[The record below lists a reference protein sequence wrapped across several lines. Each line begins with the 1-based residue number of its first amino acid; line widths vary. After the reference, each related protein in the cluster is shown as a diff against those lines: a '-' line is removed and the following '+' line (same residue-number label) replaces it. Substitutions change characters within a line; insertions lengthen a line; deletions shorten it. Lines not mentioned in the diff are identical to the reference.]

1 MNHECMMGMGL
12 TILLTA
18 GGCGLPK
25 THYYTVNAPMAGTA
39 SPAMNGKRITV
50 ERFHGDSL
58 LRDDRVLFRVN
69 ENEVNFYEYQRWASP
84 PVDLVTQQVI
94 QRLNA
99 SGIYTSVHS
108 AHDGGP
114 ADFVLKGRVLRFEE
128 VDRGKEISAE
138 VAVEVELIDKH
149 KGALLWQGGREC
161 RRAVG
166 EHSVPGVVQ
175 GIQQCLDETLSHL
188 LTSMN
193 QNAAKGGGTN

>member
-1 MNHECMMGMGL
+1 MNHKCMMGMGL
-12 TILLTA
+12 TILMA
-18 GGCGLPK
+18 VGGCGLPK
-25 THYYTVNAPMAGTA
+25 THYYTVNTPLAGTA
-39 SPAMNGKRITV
+39 SPAVNGKRITV

-69 ENEVNFYEYQRWASP
+69 ESEVNFYEYQRWASP

-99 SGIYTSVHS
+99 SGIYTSVYS
-108 AHDGGP
+108 THDGGP

-149 KGALLWQGGREC
+149 KGAILWQGGQEC
-161 RRAVG
+161 HRAVG
-166 EHSVPGVVQ
+166 EHSVSGVVQ
-175 GIQQCLDETLSHL
+175 GIQQCLDETLSRL

-193 QNAAKGGGTN
+193 QNVAKGGGTN